1 MRVLFVN
8 PPVIRSATSAAE
20 NDFRLGGIP
29 MQPWMRKVPGL
40 RFAWRRLGIDK
51 GFRYGVRAGSRWPWT
66 LEVPVESPNYPFF
79 MGYAAAIVAADGHT
93 ANIIDSVADEEYSY
107 KRFLKRVQ
115 DWAPDLII
123 QECATPTIDIDLWLA
138 PQLARIADLAVAGP
152 HFAED
157 EIVREVQQLH
167 PEIKYILRGE
177 YILGAQQ
184 LVRERRPGVYKAQAV
199 MDVDSI
205 PFPFRAYPSAAKY
218 FDPSMPTPRPQL
230 QIYGSKGC
238 PFKCTF
244 CVWPQAMFQKKV
256 SLRQPE
262 RIAAEIREAVAL
274 HGYRSIFFDDD
285 TFNMGTDRISRL
297 CDLLKE
303 IGLPWTMMG
312 RLDISPDWLYE
323 KMVDSGC
330 VGMRFGIETFDLQVL
345 ARVKKGIERK
355 DFRGTLERLCNKYP
369 NLMLHITMMRDM
381 PGQSEEA
388 HQLDMQIIHGLG
400 FATEGNVL
408 RSYQLSRCAPFP
420 GTEMYEEL
428 KASGNQEVLHDFRKY
443 DGGQETVMKTIN
455 VTRINA

>member
-8 PPVIRSATSAAE
+8 PPVIRSEKSSAE
-20 NDFRLGGIP
+20 NDFKLDGVPLYPWLRKIPGI
-29 MQPWMRKVPGL
+29 
-40 RFAWRRLGIDK
+40 RFLWRRLGI
-51 GFRYGVRAGSRWPWT
+51 GRGIRYGVRAGSRWPWT
-66 LEVPVESPNYPFF
+66 MDVPHGGPHYPFF
-79 MGYAAAIVAADGHT
+79 MGYAASLVAADGHQV
-93 ANIIDSVADEEYSY
+93 NIIDAVSDEEYSY
-107 KRFLKRVQ
+107 ERFLKRVS
-115 DWAPDLII
+115 DWKPDLIV
-123 QECATPTIDIDLWLA
+123 QECSTPTVDIDLWMARKLA
-138 PQLARIADLAVAGP
+138 KIADLAVAGP
-152 HFAED
+152 HFTEN
-157 EIVREVQQLH
+157 EIVSQVQRDY

-177 YILGAQQ
+177 YIYGAQK
-184 LVRERRPGVYKAQAV
+184 LVRELRPGVYEGQV
-199 MDVDSI
+199 VTDLDTI
-205 PFPFRAYPSAAKY
+205 PFPFRDYPAALNY
-218 FDPSMPTPRPQL
+218 YDPSMPTARPQL

-256 SLRQPE
+256 SLRDPE

-274 HGYRSIFFDDD
+274 YGYRSIFFDDD
-285 TFNMGTDRISRL
+285 TFNMGTERISRL

-355 DFRGTLERLCNKYP
+355 DFRGTLERLCTKYP

-388 HQLDMQIIHGLG
+388 HQLDMEIIHGLG
-400 FATEGNVL
+400 FTVDNMR
-408 RSYQLSRCAPFP
+408 RSYQLSHCSPFP
-420 GTEMYEEL
+420 GTEMYKEL
-428 KASGNQEVLHDFRKY
+428 KAGDAEAVLHDFRKY

-455 VTRINA
+455 GG

>member
-8 PPVIRSATSAAE
+8 PPVIRTDKSKAE
-20 NDFRLGGIP
+20 NGFKLDAVPLYPWLRRISGI
-29 MQPWMRKVPGL
+29 
-40 RFAWRRLGIDK
+40 RFLWRQLGI
-51 GFRYGVRAGSRWPWT
+51 GRGIRYGVRAGSRWPWT
-66 LEVPVESPNYPFF
+66 MDIPHEGPPYPFF
-79 MGYAAAIVAADGHT
+79 MGYAASLVAADGHLV
-93 ANIIDSVADEEYSY
+93 NIIDAVADEEYSY
-107 KRFLKRVQ
+107 ERFLKRVR
-115 DWAPDLII
+115 DWKPDLIV
-123 QECATPTIDIDLWLA
+123 QECATPTIDIDLWM
-138 PQLARIADLAVAGP
+138 ARKLTNIADLAVAGP

-157 EIVREVQQLH
+157 DIVSQVQRDY

-177 YILGAQQ
+177 YINGAQK
-184 LVRERRPGVYKAQAV
+184 LVRELRPGVYEAQV
-199 MDVDSI
+199 VSDVDTI
-205 PFPFRAYPSAAKY
+205 PFPFRAYPTAANY
-218 FDPSMPTPRPQL
+218 YDPTMPTARPQL

-244 CVWPQAMFQKKV
+244 CVWPQVMFQKKV
-256 SLRQPE
+256 SLRDPE
-262 RIAAEIREAVAL
+262 RIATEIRDAISL

-285 TFNMGTDRISRL
+285 TFNMGAERISRL

-323 KMVDSGC
+323 KMVESGC

-369 NLMLHITMMRDM
+369 NLMLHITMMCDM

-388 HQLDMQIIHGLG
+388 HQLDMKIIHDLG
-400 FATEGNVL
+400 FTTDDMR
-408 RSYQLSRCAPFP
+408 RSYQLSRCSPFP

-428 KASGNQEVLHDFRKY
+428 KASSNEAVLHDFRKY

-455 VTRINA
+455 LTKVNG

>member
-1 MRVLFVN
+1 V
-8 PPVIRSATSAAE
+8 
-20 NDFRLGGIP
+20 
-29 MQPWMRKVPGL
+29 
-40 RFAWRRLGIDK
+40 
-51 GFRYGVRAGSRWPWT
+51 
-66 LEVPVESPNYPFF
+66 
-79 MGYAAAIVAADGHT
+79 
-93 ANIIDSVADEEYSY
+93 
-107 KRFLKRVQ
+107 
-115 DWAPDLII
+115 
-123 QECATPTIDIDLWLA
+123 QECSTPTIDIDLWM
-138 PQLARIADLAVAGP
+138 ARKLTKIADLAVAGP
-152 HFAED
+152 HFTED
-157 EIVREVQQLH
+157 EIVNQVQRDY

-177 YILGAQQ
+177 YIYGSQR
-184 LVRERRPGVYKAQAV
+184 LVRELRHGVYEAEV
-199 MDVDSI
+199 VTDVDTI
-205 PFPFRAYPSAAKY
+205 PFPFRAYAAATKY
-218 FDPSMPTPRPQL
+218 YDPTMPTPRPQL

-262 RIAAEIREAVAL
+262 RIAAEIREAVAS

-285 TFNMGTDRISRL
+285 TFNMGTERISQL

-330 VGMRFGIETFDLQVL
+330 VGMRFGIETFDLEVL

-355 DFRGTLERLCNKYP
+355 DFRGTLERLCKNYP

-388 HQLDMQIIHGLG
+388 HQIDMKIIHEMG
-400 FATEGNVL
+400 FTTDDMR
-408 RSYQLSRCAPFP
+408 RSYQLSRCSPLP

-428 KASGNQEVLHDFRKY
+428 KSSGNEAVLHDFRKY

-455 VTRINA
+455 VKADNGG

>member
-1 MRVLFVN
+1 M
-8 PPVIRSATSAAE
+8 
-20 NDFRLGGIP
+20 
-29 MQPWMRKVPGL
+29 
-40 RFAWRRLGIDK
+40 
-51 GFRYGVRAGSRWPWT
+51 
-66 LEVPVESPNYPFF
+66 
-79 MGYAAAIVAADGHT
+79 
-93 ANIIDSVADEEYSY
+93 
-107 KRFLKRVQ
+107 Q

-262 RIAAEIREAVAL
+262 WIAAEIREAVAL

>member
-1 MRVLFVN
+1 MRFL
-8 PPVIRSATSAAE
+8 
-20 NDFRLGGIP
+20 
-29 MQPWMRKVPGL
+29 
-40 RFAWRRLGIDK
+40 WRQLGI
-51 GFRYGVRAGSRWPWT
+51 GRGIRYGVRAGSRWPWT
-66 LEVPVESPNYPFF
+66 MDIPHEGPPYPFF
-79 MGYAAAIVAADGHT
+79 MGYAAALVAADGNQV
-93 ANIIDSVADEEYSY
+93 NIIDAVAEEEYSY
-107 KRFLKRVQ
+107 DRFLRRIS
-115 DWAPDLII
+115 DWNPDLIV
-123 QECATPTIDIDLWLA
+123 QECSTPTIDIDLWM
-138 PQLARIADLAVAGP
+138 ARKLTKIADLAVAGP
-152 HFAED
+152 HFTED
-157 EIVREVQQLH
+157 EIVNQVQRDY

-177 YILGAQQ
+177 YIYGSQR
-184 LVRERRPGVYKAQAV
+184 LVRELRHGVYEAEV
-199 MDVDSI
+199 VTDVDTI
-205 PFPFRAYPSAAKY
+205 PFPFRAYAAATKY
-218 FDPSMPTPRPQL
+218 YDPTMPTPRPQL

-262 RIAAEIREAVAL
+262 RIAAEIREAVAS

-285 TFNMGTDRISRL
+285 TFNMGTERISQL

-330 VGMRFGIETFDLQVL
+330 VGMRFGIETFDLEVL

-355 DFRGTLERLCNKYP
+355 DFRGTLERLCKNYP

-388 HQLDMQIIHGLG
+388 HQIDMKIIHEMG
-400 FATEGNVL
+400 FTTDDMR
-408 RSYQLSRCAPFP
+408 RSYQLSRCSPLP

-428 KASGNQEVLHDFRKY
+428 KSSGNEAVLHDFRKY

-455 VTRINA
+455 VKADNGG

>member
-8 PPVIRSATSAAE
+8 PPVIRSATSSAE
-20 NDFRLGGIP
+20 NNFQFNGIP
-29 MQPWMRKVPGL
+29 IHPWIRKVPGG
-40 RFAWRRLGIDK
+40 RFLWHKFGFDK
-51 GFRYGVRAGSRWPWT
+51 GIRYGVRAGSRWPWT
-66 LEVPVESPNYPFF
+66 LKGSFESPNYPFF
-79 MGYAAAIVAADGHT
+79 LGYAAALVAADGHDV
-93 ANIIDSVADEEYSY
+93 NIIDSVADQEYSY

-115 DWAPDLII
+115 EWAPDLII
-123 QECATPTIDIDLWLA
+123 QECSTPTMDIDLWLA
-138 PQLARIADLAVAGP
+138 PQLAQIADLAVAGP
-152 HFAED
+152 HFSED
-157 EIVREVQQLH
+157 DVVSETQQLH

-177 YILGAQQ
+177 YILSAQQ
-184 LVRERRPGVYKAQAV
+184 IVRERRPGVYEANVVK
-199 MDVDSI
+199 DVDSI
-205 PFPFRAYPSAAKY
+205 PFPFRHYPSGAKY
-218 FDPSMPTPRPQL
+218 YDPSMPTPRPQL

-256 SLRQPE
+256 SLRDPD
-262 RIAAEIREAVAL
+262 RIAAEIREAIAL

-323 KMVDSGC
+323 KMVESGC

-355 DFRGTLERLCNKYP
+355 DFRGTLERLCKNYP
-369 NLMLHITMMRDM
+369 DLMLHITMMRDM

-388 HQLDMQIIHGLG
+388 HQLDMKIIHDLG
-400 FATEGNVL
+400 FTTHDMR

-428 KASGNQEVLHDFRKY
+428 KNNGNEVKLADFRKY

-455 VTRINA
+455 VETTNGQ

>member
-1 MRVLFVN
+1 MRVLFIN
-8 PPVIRSATSAAE
+8 PPVIRASQSSAE
-20 NDFRLGGIP
+20 NDFKLDRMPLY
-29 MQPWMRKVPGL
+29 PWLRKISGMRFL
-40 RFAWRRLGIDK
+40 WRQLGI
-51 GFRYGVRAGSRWPWT
+51 GRGIRYGVRAGSRWPWT
-66 LEVPVESPNYPFF
+66 MDVPHEGSPYPFF
-79 MGYAAAIVAADGHT
+79 MGYAAALVAADGNQV
-93 ANIIDSVADEEYSY
+93 NIIDSVAEEEYDY
-107 KRFLKRVQ
+107 ERFLRRVS
-115 DWAPDLII
+115 DWNPDLIV
-123 QECATPTIDIDLWLA
+123 QECSTPTIDIDLWM
-138 PQLARIADLAVAGP
+138 ARKLTKIADLAVAGP
-152 HFAED
+152 HFTED
-157 EIVREVQQLH
+157 EIVNQVQRDY

-177 YILGAQQ
+177 YIYGSQR
-184 LVRERRPGVYKAQAV
+184 LVRELRHGVYEAEV
-199 MDVDSI
+199 VTDVDTI
-205 PFPFRAYPSAAKY
+205 PFPFRAYAAATKY
-218 FDPSMPTPRPQL
+218 YDPTMPTPRPQL

-262 RIAAEIREAVAL
+262 RIAAEIREAVAS

-285 TFNMGTDRISRL
+285 TFNMGTERISRL

-330 VGMRFGIETFDLQVL
+330 VGMRFGIETFDLEVL

-355 DFRGTLERLCNKYP
+355 DFRGTLERLCKNYP

-388 HQLDMQIIHGLG
+388 HQIDMKIIHEMG
-400 FATEGNVL
+400 FTTDDMR
-408 RSYQLSRCAPFP
+408 RSYQLSRCSPLP

-428 KASGNQEVLHDFRKY
+428 KSSGNEAVLHDFRKY

-455 VTRINA
+455 VKADNGG